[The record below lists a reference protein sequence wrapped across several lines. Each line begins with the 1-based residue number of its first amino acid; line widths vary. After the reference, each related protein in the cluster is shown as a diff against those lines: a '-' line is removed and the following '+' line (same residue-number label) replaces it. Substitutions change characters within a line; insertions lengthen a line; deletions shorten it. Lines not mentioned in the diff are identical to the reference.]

1 MESGN
6 RSDDPLKA
14 SFRAPFGVIV
24 AEVFLV
30 FILMIYFAKLGV
42 LMMGLLSEDASEQL
56 DLLGW
61 NFIFYFVEIAL
72 FFLSLVGLF
81 GLSSRRPSGWRN
93 AARATVILLFMTVWA
108 TVLGRTMS
116 LTSIVTFR
124 LDQVIPLV
132 VIVLIAVMLP
142 SVRRWYIPPMMESR
156 PLPAWIR
163 YMVSG
168 DLYPKGTYRI
178 AYPEPR
184 EETIEVEPQRPG
196 LFGFIG
202 SFMRRLRPA
211 PQMLCDPVGSD
222 AAAHG
227 PLVPVIGPMRIS
239 PTSADDILW
248 TAMHPSRI

>member
-1 MESGN
+1 MSGWKE
-6 RSDDPLKA
+6 SDDP
-14 SFRAPFGVIV
+14 SRPSRSPFGVVV
-24 AEVFLV
+24 AEVFLI

-42 LMMGLLSEDASEQL
+42 LMMGLLSEDASDQL

-72 FFLSLVGLF
+72 FFLSLIGLF

-93 AARATVILLFMTVWA
+93 AARATVILLFMTVWG
-108 TVLGRTMS
+108 TLLGRTMS

-156 PLPAWIR
+156 PLSAWIR
-163 YMVSG
+163 YMISG

-178 AYPEPR
+178 SYPEPR
-184 EETIEVEPQRPG
+184 EETIEVEPQRSG

-202 SFMRRLRPA
+202 SFVRRLRRGIQNA
-211 PQMLCDPVGSD
+211 LRAVLGVVRRANIRTEAHSD
-222 AAAHG
+222 AAS
-227 PLVPVIGPMRIS
+227 LM
-239 PTSADDILW
+239 
-248 TAMHPSRI
+248 